1 MNSNFTTDFKKQA
14 RFTAQSYGTK
24 TTVEVDHSDLS
35 LDEVMDAFQT
45 LIIGMGYHENSFK
58 NWVIERAEEYIET
71 DAEDLKE
78 KLEAWKFEDD
88 DNDIRHRYLKDS
100 EGFESN
106 IDAVEEMRKYAEEE
120 MAKEAERRMDII
132 GQNGNEGLHYDN
144 DEDDIIVGASDEE
157 GIDWDCTK
165 YDGEGNL
172 WETDEDT
179 ERYLATD
186 EDEDEFSND
195 GGFDGNPHFE
205 WDDEPEDDN
214 LFEGDE
220 WKPNQRLVEA
230 NARYKSEVK
239 QMNTKKKK
247 NKK

>member
-1 MNSNFTTDFKKQA
+1 MNKPSKFIAET
-14 RFTAQSYGTK
+14 YGTK
-24 TTVEVDHSDLS
+24 IKVKIDHSDLS

-45 LIIGMGYHENSFK
+45 LIIGMGYHESSFK
-58 NWVIERAEEYIET
+58 NWVIERANEYNET

-88 DNDIRHRYLKDS
+88 DIVLRHRYLKDS

-132 GQNGNEGLHYDN
+132 GQNGNEGLHY
-144 DEDDIIVGASDEE
+144 
-157 GIDWDCTK
+157 
-165 YDGEGNL
+165 
-172 WETDEDT
+172 
-179 ERYLATD
+179 RATQ

-195 GGFDGNPHFE
+195 GGFDGKPHFE
-205 WDDEPEDDN
+205 WGDEPEDDN

-220 WKPNQRLVEA
+220 WKPNQKLTEA
-230 NARYKSEVK
+230 NERYKSEVK
-239 QMNTKKKK
+239 KMKSKKRNNK
-247 NKK
+247 N

>member
-1 MNSNFTTDFKKQA
+1 MNKPSKFIAET
-14 RFTAQSYGTK
+14 YGTK
-24 TTVEVDHSDLS
+24 IKVKIDHSDLS

-58 NWVIERAEEYIET
+58 NWVIERAEEYNET
-71 DAEDLKE
+71 DAEDLKG

-88 DNDIRHRYLKDS
+88 DIVLRHRYLKDS

-132 GQNGNEGLHYDN
+132 GQNGNEGLHY
-144 DEDDIIVGASDEE
+144 
-157 GIDWDCTK
+157 
-165 YDGEGNL
+165 
-172 WETDEDT
+172 
-179 ERYLATD
+179 RATQ

-195 GGFDGNPHFE
+195 GGFDGKPHFE
-205 WDDEPEDDN
+205 WGDEPEDDN

-220 WKPNQRLVEA
+220 WKPNQKLTEA
-230 NARYKSEVK
+230 NERYKSEVK
-239 QMNTKKKK
+239 KMKSKKRNNK
-247 NKK
+247 N

>member
-1 MNSNFTTDFKKQA
+1 MNKPSK
-14 RFTAQSYGTK
+14 FTAETYGTK
-24 TTVEVDHSDLS
+24 IKVKIDHSDLS
-35 LDEVMDAFQT
+35 LDEVMDTFQT

-58 NWVIERAEEYIET
+58 NWVIERAEEYNKT

-132 GQNGNEGLHYDN
+132 GQNGNEGLHY
-144 DEDDIIVGASDEE
+144 
-157 GIDWDCTK
+157 
-165 YDGEGNL
+165 
-172 WETDEDT
+172 
-179 ERYLATD
+179 RATQ

-195 GGFDGNPHFE
+195 GGFDGKPHFE
-205 WDDEPEDDN
+205 WGDIPEDDN

-220 WKPNQRLVEA
+220 WKPNQKLMEA
-230 NARYKSEVK
+230 NERYKSEVK
-239 QMNTKKKK
+239 KMKSKKRN
-247 NKK
+247 NKA

>member
-14 RFTAQSYGTK
+14 IFTAQSYGTK

-35 LDEVMDAFQT
+35 LDEVMDVFQT

-58 NWVIERAEEYIET
+58 NWVIERADEYRET

-88 DNDIRHRYLKDS
+88 DNTLRHSFGSWTKDS
-100 EGFESN
+100 EGYEDVNKLEDEFFGGLEF
-106 IDAVEEMRKYAEEE
+106 DEK
-120 MAKEAERRMDII
+120 RMDII
-132 GQNGNEGLHYDN
+132 GQNGNEGLHY
-144 DEDDIIVGASDEE
+144 
-157 GIDWDCTK
+157 
-165 YDGEGNL
+165 
-172 WETDEDT
+172 
-179 ERYLATD
+179 RATQ
-186 EDEDEFSND
+186 EDEDEFDDYGARIVTDSS
-195 GGFDGNPHFE
+195 FE
-205 WDDEPEDDN
+205 WGDEPEDDN

-239 QMNTKKKK
+239 KMNTKKKK

>member
-1 MNSNFTTDFKKQA
+1 MNSNFTTGMNKPSKFIA
-14 RFTAQSYGTK
+14 ETYGTK
-24 TTVEVDHSDLS
+24 IKVKIDHSDLS

-58 NWVIERAEEYIET
+58 NWVTERAIEYNET

-100 EGFESN
+100 EGYESMDELEN
-106 IDAVEEMRKYAEEE
+106 DFFGQIDESEK
-120 MAKEAERRMDII
+120 RMDII
-132 GQNGNEGLHYDN
+132 GQNGNEGLHY
-144 DEDDIIVGASDEE
+144 
-157 GIDWDCTK
+157 
-165 YDGEGNL
+165 
-172 WETDEDT
+172 
-179 ERYLATD
+179 RATD

-205 WDDEPEDDN
+205 WGDEPEDDN

-239 QMNTKKKK
+239 KMNTKKKK

>member
-14 RFTAQSYGTK
+14 IFTAQSYGTK

-58 NWVIERAEEYIET
+58 KWVIERAEEYRET

-88 DNDIRHRYLKDS
+88 DNTLRHRYLKDS

-132 GQNGNEGLHYDN
+132 GQNGNEGLHY
-144 DEDDIIVGASDEE
+144 
-157 GIDWDCTK
+157 
-165 YDGEGNL
+165 
-172 WETDEDT
+172 
-179 ERYLATD
+179 RATD
-186 EDEDEFSND
+186 EDESEFSND

-205 WDDEPEDDN
+205 WGDEPEDDN

-230 NARYKSEVK
+230 NERYKSEVK
-239 QMNTKKKK
+239 KMNTKKKK

>member
-1 MNSNFTTDFKKQA
+1 MNSKSMTDFMKPTII
-14 RFTAQSYGTK
+14 TAQQYGTK
-24 TTVEVDHSDLS
+24 ISVEVDHSDLN

-45 LIIGMGYHENSFK
+45 LIIGLGYHENSFK
-58 NWVIERAEEYIET
+58 NWVIDRAQEYNET

-88 DNDIRHRYLKDS
+88 DIVLRHGYENREELENDFFGTYDS
-100 EGFESN
+100 E
-106 IDAVEEMRKYAEEE
+106 AE
-120 MAKEAERRMDII
+120 KRMDII
-132 GQNGNEGLHYDN
+132 GQNGNDGLHYED

-172 WETDEDT
+172 WETDEDE

-195 GGFDGNPHFE
+195 GGFDGKAHFE
-205 WDDEPEDDN
+205 WGDEPEDDN

-220 WKPNQRLVEA
+220 WKPNQKLAEA
-230 NARYKSEVK
+230 NERYKSEVK
-239 QMNTKKKK
+239 KMN
-247 NKK
+247 NKKRNNKA